1 MVNNFFFINKKVIIK
16 IAKKNTTENNVKK
29 KFTFNKKIKKMKII
43 VRLAVITN
51 YGYIVL
57 SVNLGT

>member
-51 YGYIVL
+51 NGYIVL